1 MPYTITAN
9 QSFIKNSE
17 LRLSSQASLECTKP
31 SLNRSASTQNPLH
44 LCRGLLI
51 RGGDILEEASHV
63 KTIVFDKTGT
73 LTEGRPRVQ
82 SVLAASPH
90 LPEARLLALA
100 AALERESSHP
110 LASAI
115 LAAAQASG
123 EFCSPMVDIF

>member
-1 MPYTITAN
+1 MIERTG
-9 QSFIKNSE
+9 
-17 LRLSSQASLECTKP
+17 CT
-31 SLNRSASTQNPLH
+31 
-44 LCRGLLI
+44 CRGLLI

-63 KTIVFDKTGT
+63 ETIVFDKTGT

-82 SVLAASPH
+82 SVLAASLQ

-123 EFCSPMVDIF
+123 D

>member
-1 MPYTITAN
+1 V
-9 QSFIKNSE
+9 E
-17 LRLSSQASLECTKP
+17 
-31 SLNRSASTQNPLH
+31 
-44 LCRGLLI
+44 
-51 RGGDILEEASHV
+51 
-63 KTIVFDKTGT
+63 TIVFDKTGT

-82 SVLAASPH
+82 RVLAASSQ

-123 EFCSPMVDIF
+123 GCPDTCRSRTGVERIGQSAAPLQLVV